1 MSLESGTDLTSRF
14 FGIDRAPQSSIL
26 MVSPMPKSRVVF
38 THGQKV
44 AGKSHLCEGINMFGR
59 GDRVVLAHD
68 CKDLAHGPEVF
79 KKGETGTLGK
89 RYRVQDGIEVW
100 ELILDKKR
108 PF

>member
-1 MSLESGTDLTSRF
+1 
-14 FGIDRAPQSSIL
+14 
-26 MVSPMPKSRVVF
+26 
-38 THGQKV
+38 
-44 AGKSHLCEGINMFGR
+44 MFGS

-79 KKGETGTLGK
+79 KKGETGTLGR

-108 PF
+108 PFGASGEITLRVCVDHTSIERL